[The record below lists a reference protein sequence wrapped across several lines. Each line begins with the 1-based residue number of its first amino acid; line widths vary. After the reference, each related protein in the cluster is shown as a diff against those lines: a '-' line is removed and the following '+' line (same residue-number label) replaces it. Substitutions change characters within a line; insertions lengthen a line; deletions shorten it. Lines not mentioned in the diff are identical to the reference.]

1 MKHFPAEEWI
11 DFVTRVGCTIKKE
24 KMKEHLEQGC
34 KRCSKIVSLWQRVR
48 QTAEAEANY
57 RPPSDAVRVAKASFA
72 GSHLTEEQKRPDFL
86 AEMLFDSLFIE
97 QWNTTHGLSRRSFS
111 D

>member
-34 KRCSKIVSLWQRVR
+34 KRCSKIVSLWQLGQ
-48 QTAEAEANY
+48 QTAETEANY

-72 GSHLTEEQKRPDFL
+72 GPHLTEEQKRSDVL
-86 AEMLFDSLFIE
+86 AEMLFDSLLQPLLE
-97 QWNTTHGLSRRSFS
+97 G
-111 D
+111 